1 MNPPVT
7 VRRNL
12 PKRVPPPGHPRCGAA
27 EIDMTPHEGLP
38 MAGYSRAGQY
48 AKGIRGRLFVRALY
62 LEDARGNCAVLC
74 FLDLLSASRYLLEK
88 TASMT
93 AATCGISVERLI
105 LAGTHTHTGPGQFY
119 GNSLYDQFAQAQ
131 PGFDR
136 GLADWISGRVAK
148 AIGEAV
154 DTAVPAY
161 VGCVTRTLWGVSRN
175 RSLDAFEK
183 NQDMSHWDDPGWP
196 GHGAPSSLSREQWA
210 VDPRVKVLAAIRLD
224 NKEPIALFGTF
235 GCHATSLGR
244 RVKWYSPDWPGAAVR
259 EARARLNAQYRLSPI
274 VAVAGSGGG
283 DINALGNCKAQGPEL
298 ANYAGACVGQ
308 VLAAAAEDAQKVA
321 TGFDLEVR
329 YEELSTIE
337 RTVDGKPDTRLAKHW
352 AYGAPTLAGSEDGRS
367 LLYQLGLVREG
378 MTGDHFSPQDPQYPK
393 EPPLFGLPALLLNVN
408 PSPVLPLHILN
419 VGGHIFVTVPGEP
432 TAMAAYRIEQAVRQ
446 QTGASWVNVLGY
458 AGEYSGYFT
467 TEEEY
472 IAQHYEGSSTIYGR
486 NSLRHIQA
494 GIQKLLTQKTSPGLL
509 QGTITFFTGRLV
521 ERFSI
526 PQDDGRKYSVQPR
539 LRRAGLQLE
548 ITWRTP
554 RDLRVLFAEGYFA
567 RLEEHVNDQWR
578 PVQPAKGIHV
588 DDVSYDIEILR
599 RYEAFGEATWKMTM
613 RLPWEPTP
621 HHPLRIRAAA
631 RPNFPGFL
639 APIE

>member
-7 VRRNL
+7 VRRNW
-12 PKRVPPPGHPRCGAA
+12 PKRVPPQGHPRCGAA

-38 MAGYSRAGQY
+38 MAGYSWAGKY

-62 LEDARGNCAVLC
+62 LEDAQGNCAVLC

-93 AATCGISVERLI
+93 ATTCGISVDRLL

-136 GLADWISGRVAK
+136 ALADWISGRVAK
-148 AIGEAV
+148 AILEAA
-154 DTAVPAY
+154 DNAVPAQ

-175 RSLDAFEK
+175 RSLLAFEK
-183 NQDMSHWDDPGWP
+183 NQDMTHWDDSRWP
-196 GHGAPSSLSREQWA
+196 GHGAPSSISCEQWA

-235 GCHATSLGR
+235 GCHATSLGP
-244 RVKWYSPDWPGAAVR
+244 RVKLYSPDWPGAAVR
-259 EARARLNAQYRLSPI
+259 EARARLNAQYRIPPI

-283 DINALGNCKAQGPEL
+283 DINALGTCRAQGPEL
-298 ANYAGACVGQ
+298 ANYAGARVGE
-308 VLAAAAEDAQKVA
+308 VLAATAEEARKVA
-321 TGFDLEVR
+321 TGFDLAVG
-329 YEELSTIE
+329 YEEVSTIE
-337 RTVDGKPDTRLAKHW
+337 HTVDGNPETRLAEHW

-367 LLYQLGLVREG
+367 LLYHLGLVREG
-378 MTGDHFSPQDPQYPK
+378 MTGAHFSPQDPQYPK
-393 EPPLFGLPALLLNVN
+393 VPPLFGLPALLFNVN

-432 TAMAAYRIEQAVRQ
+432 TAMAAYRIEKAVRQ
-446 QTGASWVNVLGY
+446 QTFASWVNVLGY
-458 AGEYSGYFT
+458 AGDYSGYFT

-472 IAQHYEGSSTIYGR
+472 AAQHYEGSSNIYGR
-486 NSLRHIQA
+486 HSLRHIQA
-494 GIQKLLTQKTSPGLL
+494 RIQKLLTNKTSQGPL
-509 QGTITFFTGRLV
+509 QGTMTFFTGRFV
-521 ERFSI
+521 EGFSI
-526 PQDDGRKYSVQPR
+526 PQDDGRKYSVQPIV
-539 LRRAGLQLE
+539 RRAGIQLE

-567 RLEEHVNDQWR
+567 RLEESVNGQWR
-578 PVQPAKGIHV
+578 PVQLEKGIHV
-588 DDVSYDIEILR
+588 DDVSYDIEIFR
-599 RYEAFGEATWKMTM
+599 RYEAFGAATWNMTM

-621 HHPLRIRAAA
+621 NHPLRIRAAT
-631 RPNFPGFL
+631 RPNFPGFI